1 MVRTF
6 LRIAFWVFSIIGI
19 FLMLASFILFVLSIN
34 SYITSTGIASSESE
48 YKVSYNEV
56 ENAVKSRNAS
66 DNRDIYKKPQ
76 EDTQSIP
83 ELYEKPQDEEEQL
96 INDIRK
102 SIKARGIGFYE
113 AYLEQLRQFMKQS
126 ISDKN
131 VRIEYFKGLKAIVEL
146 APVQDI
152 NTYIEEYH
160 RRFMEK
166 YQDYLNE
173 KVKHRELA
181 IIFLSVG
188 FACFITSLMFSMVVA
203 LLSIERNTSEILSQ
217 IKSFIRNANNL
228 GIILFLLAFLPSCY
242 KPSPEKLHE
251 RCKDLISSSEYIKAL
266 KFCEEACQRKI
277 KDACLKQA
285 FLLDRYIQ
293 GGASRALEIYKSL
306 CDDGVGEACFLAGNI
321 YSTGRSDVK
330 KNKEKA
336 LDMYKK
342 GCEHGWKE
350 ACEGYGSSKRNDQE
364 KSTIVYES
372 PSTLGE
378 SKEDSLIY
386 ETVADYHKAVEE
398 ERIYDALDF
407 YVSYRKHQI
416 KLDKL
421 KQIGEGTEYYVIEE
435 VRPLRYYDGGNKA
448 DVYVRVRQKPVYS
461 SQEQVWEGVWI
472 MEKENGEWKIVRTPG
487 RRIR

>member
-1 MVRTF
+1 MIRVF
-6 LRIAFWVFSIIGI
+6 LKIAFWVFSIIGV
-19 FLMLASFILFVLSIN
+19 FLMLASFILFALSIN
-34 SYITSTGIASSESE
+34 SYIISTRITSSESE

-56 ENAVKSRNAS
+56 ENAVKSRKS
-66 DNRDIYKKPQ
+66 SENRDIHKKPQ
-76 EDTQSIP
+76 EDIQSVP

-96 INDIRK
+96 INEIRK
-102 SIKARGIGFYE
+102 SLKARGVRFYE
-113 AYLEQLRQFMKQS
+113 ADLEQLRQFIKQN
-126 ISDKN
+126 ISDKT

-146 APVQDI
+146 APIQDI
-152 NTYIEEYH
+152 NIYIEEYH
-160 RRFMEK
+160 KRFMEK
-166 YQDYLNE
+166 YQEYLNKKIE
-173 KVKHRELA
+173 HKELA

-188 FACFITSLMFSMVVA
+188 FAFFITSLMFSMVVA

-228 GIILFLLAFLPSCY
+228 GIILFLLVFLPSCY
-242 KPSPEKLHE
+242 KPSPESFYE
-251 RCKDLISSSEYIKAL
+251 RCKNLISSGEYTKAL
-266 KFCEEACQRKI
+266 KFCEKACQGKI

-293 GGASRALEIYKSL
+293 GGASQALEIYKSL

-321 YSTGRSDVK
+321 YSTGRSGV
-330 KNKEKA
+330 NKDEEKA

-350 ACEGYGSSKRNDQE
+350 ACEGYRSSKKNAQE

-372 PSTLGE
+372 SSTLRE
-378 SKEDSLIY
+378 AREDSLIY
-386 ETVADYHKAVEE
+386 KTVANYHKAVEE

-407 YVSYRKHQI
+407 YVSYRKPQI
-416 KLDKL
+416 RLDKL

-448 DVYVRVRQKPVYS
+448 DVYVRVRQKPVHS
-461 SQEQVWEGVWI
+461 SQEQVWEGVWL